1 LKPLILNKASVL
13 IIMKSYLK
21 KLFVVASA
29 MIVFTSAGLKNQE
42 EGMFPMSML
51 GTLDLQKAGLKLSQS
66 DIFNPNGISLT
77 NALVRL
83 GGCTGSFISENGL
96 ILTNHHCVYG
106 TVASLST
113 PTQNYLDEGFYAKDT
128 SKELKTSIPCRI
140 TQSFDDVSAKVLA
153 NVDRSAAPETQAET
167 IKKNI
172 LAITAEEEAQ
182 NPNLEIK
189 ISEMFIGKYYTLFR
203 YKLLDD
209 VRIVFVPPKS
219 IGKFGGET
227 DNWMWPRHNGDF
239 AIVRAYENG
248 KPFVPKKHLQ
258 INPNGTKE
266 NDFVFILGY
275 PGKTYR
281 HQPAQF
287 LTYQQEHILP
297 YISEWFDY
305 RIKILH
311 NEAGSDKGKILRYA
325 GRIASLSNTAKN
337 FKGKM
342 QGLNRTDII
351 EKRYLE
357 QEELKN
363 YLKANKTAGIKY
375 GSLFEELET
384 VYDYRLNNVDKRLKI
399 SQWVG
404 ASGILSSGYQLL
416 KVQGAIA
423 GMSKAECRQY
433 LEKNKESIEASVKK
447 YYTIYSSYTESKY
460 IAEGLWNLYQLPESQ
475 GIPKVNAYV
484 SALGSKAKL
493 HAAIEKLVSKSMLA
507 NKSSAIALMESKAH
521 KFFTYTD
528 PILEMLGDVAV
539 HQEKLSTEWR
549 KNEGA
554 LNSLLPILSDL
565 KDEYYKGAFIP
576 DANATLR
583 FTYGYVKGYQPQDA
597 ITMSPFTTIDGIYA
611 KASTGES
618 DYYLPENILKKM
630 RLTQPAD
637 VLKHPEKNAVVVGFL
652 YNMDTTGG
660 NSGSPVM
667 NGKGELIGL
676 NFDRAFSATINDYAW
691 NESYS
696 RSIGVDIRY
705 ILYVMKYLGGAD
717 SLLSEMNV
725 NL

>member
-1 LKPLILNKASVL
+1 MI
-13 IIMKSYLK
+13 KSHLR
-21 KLFVVASA
+21 KLFIVGIA
-29 MIVFTSAGLKNQE
+29 MIIFTSAGLKEQE

-51 GTLDLQKAGLKLSQS
+51 SSLDLKEAGLEISK
-66 DIFNPNGISLT
+66 DEIFNPNGVSLT

-83 GGCTGSFISENGL
+83 GGCTGSFISDNGL

-113 PTQNYLDEGFYAKDT
+113 PENNYLDNGFYASDT
-128 SKELKTSIPCRI
+128 ARELKTSLPCRI
-140 TQSFDDVSAKVLA
+140 TLSFDDVSERVLA
-153 NVDRSAAPETQAET
+153 NVDRSADPKTQAEV

-172 LAITAEEEAQ
+172 ASITAAEEGKH
-182 NPNLEIK
+182 PNLEIK

-203 YKLLDD
+203 YKLLND

-248 KPFVPKKHLQ
+248 KPFVPEKHLQ
-258 INPNGTKE
+258 INPSGTKE

-275 PGKTYR
+275 PGRTYR

-287 LTYQQEHILP
+287 LTYQQDHILP

-305 RIKILH
+305 RIKILQ
-311 NEAGSDKGKILRYA
+311 NEAGTDKGKMLRYA

-351 EKRYLE
+351 EQRYKE

-363 YLKANKTAGIKY
+363 YVSNNANAKEKY
-375 GSLFEELET
+375 GNLFEKLESG
-384 VYDYRLNNVDKRLKI
+384 YDFRLNNVDKRLKI

-404 ASGILSSGYQLL
+404 ASGILSAGYALL
-416 KVQGAIA
+416 SVQHKIKD
-423 GMSKAECRQY
+423 MPKKECRLF
-433 LEKNKESIEASVKK
+433 LEENKESIESKIKK
-447 YYTIYSSYTESKY
+447 YYRIYSNYTESRY
-460 IAEGLWNLYQLPESQ
+460 IAEGLWNLYQLPENQ
-475 GIPKVNAYV
+475 RIEKVESFVNTV
-484 SALGSKAKL
+484 NNKGEL
-493 HAAIEKLVSKSMLA
+493 HALVEKLVSKSMLL
-507 NKSSAIALMESKAH
+507 NKSKALSMMESKAH
-521 KFFTYTD
+521 KFFNYRD
-528 PILEMLGDVAV
+528 PLLEVLENVMIHQSKLDV
-539 HQEKLSTEWR
+539 EWR
-549 KNEGA
+549 KNEGN
-554 LNSLLPILSDL
+554 LNTLLPILSDL
-565 KDEYYKGAFIP
+565 KDEYYKEGFIP
-576 DANATLR
+576 DANSTLR
-583 FTYGYVKGYQPQDA
+583 FTYGQVKGYQPQDA
-597 ITMSPFTTIDGIYA
+597 ITMSPFTTIEGIYN
-611 KASTGES
+611 KAATGES
-618 DYYLPENILKKM
+618 DYYLPENILEKM
-630 RLTQPAD
+630 KAVQPAD

-705 ILYVMKYLGGAD
+705 ILFVMKYLGDAD
-717 SLLSEMNV
+717 DLLKQMNV